1 MKKLTVRI
9 PEYYAEFIEK
19 LVKNGEYATKS
30 EVVRASI
37 RGFMEE
43 YRKRG

>member
-1 MKKLTVRI
+1 MKKLTIRI
-9 PEYYAEFIEK
+9 PDYCAEFIEK

-37 RGFMEE
+37 REFMKE